1 MRTPVSISSALP
13 RRGEGHLSQDENTIR
28 KLSDALSHRDRPTAL
43 RLVAALIDVEHCDAV
58 GMRAIHLAVV
68 FQDAELVS
76 ALVRRRA
83 QVEAQTLL
91 GNTPLQLALTP
102 VGLGH
107 QVSPE
112 IVDCLVRAGAKGEIP
127 SELAHLLAQHPSG
140 GGHAGAAPSS
150 SLASSGVDTAAAAG
164 PSAELPRPGPPRSA
178 PTRQPTDAEKLL
190 SAPPLSAW
198 FKALPRP
205 WRAELADHASGRRGP
220 SEAFDLRSASL
231 TETLDGLARTTRDEP
246 IAHLKLALTLAAVDP
261 VFWTDIQEAL
271 AAYKD
276 AMGANAHLLHPAW
289 ILACALEV
297 SPATPGSSSVPL
309 GRALLKLYE
318 ALLTPGTPNLCAH
331 LDSMLAPLI
340 APVAVRPADA
350 SPSEEWARLAPML
363 NPVWC
368 KKLEAPMSEL
378 MGLIG
383 LPKVKRR
390 VLDLIA
396 AERAQATLPAE
407 SRIPQTL
414 NFALLGNPG
423 TGKTTVAR
431 LIGRILHAV
440 GLRESEKFEE
450 VTARKLMNDGLDKFH
465 ALLDKCLGGVLF
477 IDEAYAFNPKEND
490 RGREI
495 LEELLVAAE
504 TRRERLSIILAGYQ
518 REMEQKLFAYNEG
531 LQSRVERVVLD
542 DFTVEELN
550 DVWSLELRRRK
561 GWTQESEEIGR
572 VVARRLAR
580 RSGTKGF
587 GNAREVRREFERVA
601 QKSLARRAH
610 GPPSPIP
617 SIEITLLDVVGAP
630 PSPETHPELKRV
642 LDEVRDLTGQ
652 RLVKGTFAQLV
663 DTAAQNH
670 NRELRGDR
678 PLAVT
683 LNRLFLGNPG
693 TGKTTTAKLYGRLLR
708 ALGFLSDGEVLV
720 CGASDLVGSYIGQS
734 QEKTKALVELARGK
748 VLLIDEAYALNDSF
762 FGKQALDTLVE
773 QVSGAP
779 GEDIAVVMC
788 GYEREM
794 DNLLRAQNP
803 GLSRRFPRDQALMF
817 EDFTDDELMLI
828 AVKKAQQEDLRL
840 PAELARRVARDLGRK
855 RAIPHFGNAGEV
867 EQRLSVAKQRCAS
880 RQGAELTEID
890 FFGTTPTSSPL
901 DELRALDVDAE
912 TLQRFA
918 RFEASMQV
926 HARDGGSKPLIGH
939 LQFIGNAGTGK
950 TWAARLMGRFFHSIG
965 VLARDHVEETNGL
978 DLTGAFLGQTKG
990 VVQERLAAAA
1000 GGILFVDEAYQLGD
1014 GPYGA
1019 EAITTLVQLM
1029 TEPRYDRDK
1038 TLIILAGYRGPMAG
1052 LMRSNQGLASR
1063 FKQRIEFADWSPER
1077 CGGLLARLANEERL
1091 ELSEAAIA
1099 LATEGCAHLARLPH
1113 WANARDVRTL
1123 FDEARGARA
1132 MRVQAL
1138 PEPLPSLS
1146 DADVR
1151 AALEKLISDRRSLSD
1166 LVGAIDGYPDSQP
1179 ALRSSRVTPA
1189 QDAREAPPRRVSDA
1203 QAVIEAREAAPV
1215 ETPVAPDSSEDR
1227 AEESLIEA
1235 AQRELQ
1241 TGADRLKAMKTLSR
1255 ESAGEDSLEA
1265 ALQRQIPHDPDVIA
1279 TLADRNVRDRFVL
1292 AAIEDVISR
1301 QVRKGVGPDEARQ
1314 VVEREAGKLLEHSR
1328 LAQEIKMRLEA
1339 ALKRLVPVYKCG
1351 YCGRPWGTGPGQ
1363 CKFMGPLIDRWE
1375 VASNVQSP

>member
-1 MRTPVSISSALP
+1 M
-13 RRGEGHLSQDENTIR
+13 QDENTIR
-28 KLSDALSHRDRPTAL
+28 KLSDALSRRDRPTAL
-43 RLVAALIDVEHCDAV
+43 RLAAALIDVEHCDAV
-58 GMRAIHLAVV
+58 GMRALHLAVT
-68 FQDAELVS
+68 FQDAELVC

-91 GNTPLQLALTP
+91 GNTPLQLALNP
-102 VGLGH
+102 SGPGR
-107 QVSPE
+107 QVSAE
-112 IVDCLVRAGAKGEIP
+112 IVDCLVKAGAKGEIP
-127 SELAHLLAQHPSG
+127 SELAHLLAQHASG

-150 SLASSGVDTAAAAG
+150 SLASGGVDTAAAAG

-190 SAPPLSAW
+190 SARPLNDW
-198 FKALPRP
+198 FRALPQP

-220 SEAFDLRSASL
+220 SESFDLRSASL
-231 TETLDGLARTTRDEP
+231 TETLDGLARTARDEP
-246 IAHLKLALTLAAVDP
+246 LAHLKRALTLAAVDP

-289 ILACALEV
+289 LLACALEA
-297 SPATPGSSSVPL
+297 SPATPGPSLVPL

-318 ALLTPGTPNLCAH
+318 ALLTPGAPNLCAH

-350 SPSEEWARLAPML
+350 SPSDEWARLAPTL
-363 NPVWC
+363 NPVWR

-450 VTARKLMNDGLDKFH
+450 VTARKLMNDGLDEFH

-477 IDEAYAFNPKEND
+477 IDEAYAFNPKQND

-542 DFTVEELN
+542 DFTLDELN
-550 DVWSLELRRRK
+550 DVWSLELRRRQ

-610 GPPSPIP
+610 GSPSPGP

-642 LDEVRDLTGQ
+642 LDEVRALTGQ
-652 RLVKGTFAQLV
+652 RLVKETFAQLV
-663 DTAAQNH
+663 ETAAQNH

-720 CGASDLVGSYIGQS
+720 RGASDLVGSHVGES

-762 FGKQALDTLVE
+762 YGKQALDTLVE

-794 DNLLRAQNP
+794 ENLLRAQNP

-880 RQGAELTEID
+880 RQGTELTETD

-901 DELRALDVDAE
+901 DELRALDVDAD

-950 TWAARLMGRFFHSIG
+950 TSAARLMGRFFHSIG

-978 DLTGAFLGQTKG
+978 DLTGAFVGQTKD

-1000 GGILFVDEAYQLGD
+1000 GGILFVDEAYQLGE

-1091 ELSEAAIA
+1091 DLSEAAIA
-1099 LATEGCAHLARLPH
+1099 LAIEGCADLARLPH

-1132 MRVQAL
+1132 MRVLAL

-1146 DADVR
+1146 AADVR

-1166 LVGAIDGYPDSQP
+1166 AVGGIDGDPDSQP
-1179 ALRSSRVTPA
+1179 ALRWSRVAPA
-1189 QDAREAPPRRVSDA
+1189 QDTREAPPRRVSDA

-1215 ETPVAPDSSEDR
+1215 ETPVAPDSSEEL
-1227 AEESLIEA
+1227 AEKSLIEE

-1241 TGADRLKAMKTLSR
+1241 EGTDRLKAMKTLSR

-1265 ALQRQIPHDPDVIA
+1265 ALQRQIPHAPEVIA
-1279 TLADRNVRDRFVL
+1279 TLADRGLDDPFVR
-1292 AAIEDVISR
+1292 AAIEDVIER
-1301 QVRKGVGPDEARQ
+1301 QVRTGVRSDEARQ
-1314 VVEREAGKLLEHSR
+1314 VVEREAGELLGHSR
-1328 LAQEIKMRLEA
+1328 TARQIKKRLEA

-1351 YCGRPWGTGPGQ
+1351 YCGRPWGSGPGQ
-1363 CKFMGPLIDRWE
+1363 CTFMGPVLDRWE
-1375 VASNVQSP
+1375 VA